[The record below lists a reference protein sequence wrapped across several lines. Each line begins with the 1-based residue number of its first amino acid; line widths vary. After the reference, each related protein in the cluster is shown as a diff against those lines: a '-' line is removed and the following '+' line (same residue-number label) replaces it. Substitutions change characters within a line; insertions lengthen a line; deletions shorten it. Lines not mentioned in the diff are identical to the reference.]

1 MKIYHIP
8 ALLALSA
15 STLLSC
21 NDDDKKSTSETV
33 TITDTTTSAP
43 IQTTSADTSTKIV
56 SANGVI
62 IANDEVPDT
71 IRRAFTTK
79 YPRITRSEWYS
90 YTAHQDDDLGPGQD
104 YYYVR
109 FNDNGADYTSWFDS
123 DGDWVKTSTKV
134 PGNKNLP
141 DAVNRYINV
150 NYPGYNIEEI
160 SKENDKNTDMYE
172 IKLNKGDRKVKLKIL
187 PNGRVFKRK
196 SN

>member
-1 MKIYHIP
+1 MKITHLT
-8 ALLALSA
+8 ALLTLS
-15 STLLSC
+15 TCMFISC
-21 NDDDKKSTSETV
+21 NDDKKSTSETITV
-33 TITDTTTSAP
+33 TDTLANVQP
-43 IQTTSADTSTKIV
+43 NAMADTSTAVIN
-56 SANGVI
+56 ANGLLL
-62 IANDEVPDT
+62 ANDQVPDT
-71 IRRAFTTK
+71 IRRAFSTK

-123 DGDWVKTSTKV
+123 NGDWVKTSTKV

-141 DAVNRYINV
+141 DAVNRYLNV
-150 NYPGYNIEEI
+150 NYPGYDIEEI

-172 IKLNKGDRKVKLKIL
+172 IKLNKGDRKAKLKIL
-187 PNGRVFKRK
+187 PNGKVFKRK